1 MPTWDADIYLRF
13 AEERTRPCRDL
24 AARVA
29 IDAPRRVVDLGCGPG
44 NSTQVVAERWPDAQ
58 VVGLDS
64 SREMIV
70 AAAKAYPGWQFELAD
85 IAAWS
90 ADSDERPDVVFSN
103 AALQW
108 VPDHAALFPRLLE
121 QVAPGGALAVQVPA
135 NLHAP
140 AHRLMRE
147 LAASANWR
155 DRLPAAGV
163 REWNVHE
170 PPYYFDALA
179 PRAAR
184 VDLWTTEY
192 IQVMPSAE
200 AIVDWYR
207 GTGLR
212 PFLDALSTD
221 AEREQFSAE
230 YLAAIGTAYPPQAN
244 GQVLFPFRRLFVIAY
259 RD

>member
-1 MPTWDADIYLRF
+1 MPTWNADIYLRF

-44 NSTQVVAERWPDAQ
+44 NSTQVLAERWPGAQ
-58 VVGLDS
+58 IVGLDNS
-64 SREMIV
+64 SAMI
-70 AAAKAYPGWQFELAD
+70 AAASKAYPNWQFQLAD
-85 IAAWS
+85 IAAWF
-90 ADSDERPDVVFSN
+90 AQGGERPDIVFSN

-108 VPDHAALFPRLLE
+108 VPDHEALFPRLLE

-135 NLHAP
+135 NFHAP

-147 LAASANWR
+147 LAASDAWR
-155 DRLPAAGV
+155 ERLPPEGV

-170 PPYYFDALA
+170 PDFYFDALSPHA
-179 PRAAR
+179 VR
-184 VDLWTTEY
+184 VDLWTAEY

-212 PFLDALSTD
+212 PFLDALSSD
-221 AEREQFSAE
+221 AKREQFSAD
-230 YLAAIGTAYPPQAN
+230 YLAAIRGAYPPQRN

-259 RD
+259 RE